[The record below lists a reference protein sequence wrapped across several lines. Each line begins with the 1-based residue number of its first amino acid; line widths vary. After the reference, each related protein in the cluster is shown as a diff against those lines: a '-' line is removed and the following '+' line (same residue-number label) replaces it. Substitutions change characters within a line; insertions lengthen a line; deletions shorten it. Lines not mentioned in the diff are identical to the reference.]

1 MEEELREHWERL
13 GPNARR
19 VLVALA
25 SRLAMGAKKYGDFPI
40 RKWTREAA
48 EEALDGCVYLTAEL
62 LNAELQADQKLSAR
76 ASSSPSRK
84 SPGTR
89 PARKAKRGQRK

>member
-1 MEEELREHWERL
+1 MEEELREHWSKL

-25 SRLAMGAKKYGDFPI
+25 ARLAMGAKKYGDFPI
-40 RKWTREAA
+40 RKWTKEAA

-62 LNAELQADQKLSAR
+62 LMAGEAEKTDGP
-76 ASSSPSRK
+76 ASSSP
-84 SPGTR
+84 
-89 PARKAKRGQRK
+89 

>member
-1 MEEELREHWERL
+1 MKEELLEHWERL
-13 GPNARR
+13 GPNAQR

-25 SRLAMGAKKYGDFPI
+25 ARLAAGAKRYGDFPI

-62 LNAELQADQKLSAR
+62 LAADLQSAGGPKADAP
-76 ASSSPSRK
+76 ASSSP
-84 SPGTR
+84 
-89 PARKAKRGQRK
+89 